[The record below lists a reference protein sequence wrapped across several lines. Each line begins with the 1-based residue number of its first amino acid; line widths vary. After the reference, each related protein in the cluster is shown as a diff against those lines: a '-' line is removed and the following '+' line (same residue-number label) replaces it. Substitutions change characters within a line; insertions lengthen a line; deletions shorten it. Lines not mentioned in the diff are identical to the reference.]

1 MNKIKISEEQFD
13 SLQEDLDMRKDEK
26 FNASRTVQ
34 RAETRI
40 GEPNERERLES
51 PFTSCRS
58 RCARNNEYQAAKR
71 CDQLKQALDNATRES
86 EHNYGNLQTDLETS
100 KSENTMLRKLCN
112 RVQLRI
118 RVQLKIRVQ
127 RYRVQLRSQVQRN
140 QVQLRSQV
148 QRNRVQLRSGL

>member
-1 MNKIKISEEQFD
+1 VNKIKISEEQFD

-58 RCARNNEYQAAKR
+58 RCARNNEYQAAK
-71 CDQLKQALDNATRES
+71 ALRSAEAGIRQRD
-86 EHNYGNLQTDLETS
+86 
-100 KSENTMLRKLCN
+100 K
-112 RVQLRI
+112 RI
-118 RVQLKIRVQ
+118 RTQLWKPA
-127 RYRVQLRSQVQRN
+127 
-140 QVQLRSQV
+140 
-148 QRNRVQLRSGL
+148 NRFGNE

>member
-1 MNKIKISEEQFD
+1 MK
-13 SLQEDLDMRKDEK
+13 K

-100 KSENTMLRKLCN
+100 KSENTMLRKLCDD
-112 RVQLRI
+112 
-118 RVQLKIRVQ
+118 LKQELEKLQ
-127 RYRVQLRSQVQRN
+127 RESEQNCNSLQADLEASEREN
-140 QVQLRSQV
+140 GEW
-148 QRNRVQLRSGL
+148 NE